1 MEDRVKSM
9 LKLIEGDA
17 DSFGKRAELYFKSRP
32 ELISFVEEAYKA
44 YRALAKRYDHISGE
58 LHKANHTI
66 ATAFPDQ
73 VQYSMLEEEEDNF
86 PKAITPIDAHKI
98 HKPTV
103 ENLMSRRKED
113 QPSKNKTQRR
123 SITSQIDKDKAQQEI
138 NRLQKAILVLQTQ
151 KEFIKSSYES
161 GIAKYWE
168 IEKQITEMDEEV
180 CCLQDEFNTSAVIED
195 NEARALMTATALKS
209 CEDAIVNLHE
219 QRKKS
224 VEEARLESGRI
235 RVAEEKLKVLKGE
248 DGRCNLEAGETGDGN
263 KEIKSSIVN
272 MEGEV
277 YSLKQERLELQKICE
292 KVQEHFE
299 VNSDASVEEIV
310 EKIDEIV
317 KKIVSLELKV
327 SSQTAQINRLSS
339 ENNELEKYLQSLEE
353 EKMVLIN
360 DSNELND
367 RLKQAEEELLTVQIL
382 EKTVQD
388 EETTL
393 CANFSDAC
401 HSLNVISEKLLSL
414 DHQEQVSVTNPFI
427 EEQIPIYTIVPRRE
441 CKEQEVAQSQDS
453 KENSVKEEIHGIQ
466 ELGHSIKD
474 HDQSKAGSE
483 LENNLKRIHDSKE
496 EDKKEPSQ
504 ADASIQVEVETLP
517 GEQEATLDLQ
527 QLLLN
532 GLEDREKV
540 LLAEY
545 TSVLRNYKE
554 AKKRLSEVEK
564 KNQEYVC
571 ETTAIIR
578 ELTNANAMK
587 DKEIQ
592 SLRQHLGSSKMCSK
606 GNAAVNSAEGEDLFR
621 GHRRHKSVLH
631 LPTLIRENSNL
642 PNSENPKVNVQ
653 SIAKVDTLTMAADRG
668 SPHVEDIKLQH
679 IDEPQ
684 STCSIEEKFRRD
696 IDVLLEENLHFW
708 LKFSTT
714 FNRIQE
720 FQTTLKD
727 LQSEMEK
734 LRDSKLQEGI
744 NSAVTDQVVRAESA
758 PIDRKL
764 RALKT
769 ELQVWLE
776 QNALLRGELQCRLS
790 SLCDIQE
797 EISEVLMESSD
808 DQVVRAESAPIDR
821 KLRALKTELQ
831 VWLEQNALLR
841 GELQCRLSSLC
852 DIQEEISEVLMES
865 SECEGAQFTPYQA
878 AKFHG
883 ELLNMEQENSKVANE
898 LQVGLDHVR
907 GLQDEIEKALLKL
920 NEDFHL
926 SGSKSGQHPHFRN
939 LSTRTRIPLRSF
951 LFGTKPKRTS
961 IFSCMNPAYHK
972 QHNYQ
977 RPGFPR

>member
-1 MEDRVKSM
+1 MLQRAASNAYSWWWASHIRTTQSKWLDSDLQDMEDRVKSM

-32 ELISFVEEAYKA
+32 ELVSFVEEAYKA
-44 YRALAKRYDHISGE
+44 YRALAERYDHISGE

-73 VQYSMLEEEEDNF
+73 VQYAMLEEEEDNF
-86 PKAITPIDAHKI
+86 PKAITPIGARKI

-103 ENLMSRRKED
+103 ENLMSKRKEE
-113 QPSKNKTQRR
+113 QSSINKTQHR
-123 SITSQIDKDKAQQEI
+123 SITSQIDKDKAQEEI
-138 NRLQKAILVLQTQ
+138 NRLQKAILVLQTE

-161 GIAKYWE
+161 GMAKYWE
-168 IEKQITEMDEEV
+168 IEKQITEMQDEV

-224 VEEARLESGRI
+224 VEQARLESGRI

-248 DGRCNLEAGETGDGN
+248 DGRCNLVTGETGDGN
-263 KEIKSSIVN
+263 KEIKFSIVN
-272 MEGEV
+272 MEDEV

-299 VNSDASVEEIV
+299 VNSDTSVEEIV

-317 KKIVSLELKV
+317 KSIVSLELKV

-367 RLKQAEEELLTVQIL
+367 ILKQAEEELLKVQIL

-388 EETTL
+388 EETIL
-393 CANFSDAC
+393 CANFADAC

-414 DHQEQVSVTNPFI
+414 EHQEQVSVTNPFI
-427 EEQIPIYTIVPRRE
+427 EEQISLYNVVPQSKCRD
-441 CKEQEVAQSQDS
+441 QEVAQSQDS
-453 KENSVKEEIHGIQ
+453 KENSVKEGIHGIQ

-483 LENNLKRIHDSKE
+483 LENDLKRIHDSEK
-496 EDKKEPSQ
+496 EDKKDSSQ
-504 ADASIQVEVETLP
+504 ADASIQVEIQTLP
-517 GEQEATLDLQ
+517 GEQEGTLDLQ
-527 QLLLN
+527 QILLN

-564 KNQEYVC
+564 KNQEYVS
-571 ETTAIIR
+571 ETMAIIR

-587 DKEIQ
+587 DEEIQ
-592 SLRQHLGSSKMCSK
+592 SLRQHLGFSKMSSN
-606 GNAAVNSAEGEDLFR
+606 GHADAYSAEAEDLYR
-621 GHRRHKSVLH
+621 GHRRLKSVLH
-631 LPTLIRENSNL
+631 LPTLRRENSNL

-684 STCSIEEKFRRD
+684 STSSIEEKFRRD

-714 FNRIQE
+714 FHRIQE
-720 FQTTLKD
+720 FQTTLED

-790 SLCDIQE
+790 SLCGIQE
-797 EISEVLMESSD
+797 EISEVL
-808 DQVVRAESAPIDR
+808 R
-821 KLRALKTELQ
+821 
-831 VWLEQNALLR
+831 
-841 GELQCRLSSLC
+841 
-852 DIQEEISEVLMES
+852 ES

-878 AKFHG
+878 AKFQG
-883 ELLNMEQENSKVANE
+883 EVLNMQQENNKVANE

-920 NEDFHL
+920 YEDFHL
-926 SGSKSGQHPHFRN
+926 SGSKSSQHPHFRN
-939 LSTRTRIPLRSF
+939 LSAKNRIPLRSF

-961 IFSCMNPAYHK
+961 IFACMNPAFHK
-972 QHNYQ
+972 HHRDL